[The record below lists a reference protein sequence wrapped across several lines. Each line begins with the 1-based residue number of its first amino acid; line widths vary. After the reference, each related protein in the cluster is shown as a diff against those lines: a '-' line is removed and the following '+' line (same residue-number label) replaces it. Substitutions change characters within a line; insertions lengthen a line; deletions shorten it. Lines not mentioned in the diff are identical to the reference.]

1 MEDRSQQILAVGVF
15 FLCLCWISVSLRLY
29 TRAVIVKSFGSDD
42 WTMLASLLFITG
54 YLVCQLGGVY
64 YGTGRMDD
72 DLSPENKRKA
82 LQYWFFCELFYAV
95 GSMLL
100 KIAVG
105 IFLLRIAV
113 KRVHILIIY
122 FVNAAA
128 GVFSMAYFL
137 AFLLQCNPV
146 QTFWTIAPNNEHCLA
161 PTTVV
166 AFTYTA
172 SGLSSCADWVYGIL
186 PAFIVWDLQM
196 NKRTKIV
203 VVGILSFAAIGS
215 TATLVRIPYIWSMT
229 SERDFLYNTTDVA
242 IWSSIEPGVG
252 MTAACIA
259 TLRPLLQRILHR
271 TGLSSHSRTH
281 SSHPFTPNW
290 GSANQMGSKSHHSR
304 PGYLRNP
311 DDIHDLES
319 LRPDNST
326 TTTTTT
332 CHGGA
337 PGDKSWLE
345 NVSEHGS
352 EEHIIETTADN
363 TALGLHISKRVHVT
377 SVRESAPVHHENYEP
392 NWPLKPDDSMV

>member
-1 MEDRSQQILAVGVF
+1 MEDRSQQILAVGVV
-15 FLCLCWISVSLRLY
+15 FLCLCWISVGLRVY
-29 TRAVIVKSFGSDD
+29 TRAVIVNSFGSDD
-42 WTMLASLLFITG
+42 WTMLASLFFITG

-64 YGTGRMDD
+64 YGTGRLDN
-72 DLSPENKRKA
+72 DLSPENKMKA
-82 LQYWFFCELFYAV
+82 LRYWFFCELFYAV

-113 KRVHILIIY
+113 KRVHVLIIY
-122 FVNAAA
+122 VVNAAV

-166 AFTYTA
+166 AFTYAA
-172 SGLSSCADWVYGIL
+172 SGLSSCADWIYGIL

-196 NKRTKIV
+196 NNRTKVV

-229 SERDFLYNTTDVA
+229 SERNFLYNTTDVA

-271 TGLSSHSRTH
+271 TGLSTHSRTH
-281 SSHPFTPNW
+281 SSSPFTPNW
-290 GSANQMGSKSHHSR
+290 GSANQMGPKSHQSR
-304 PGYLRNP
+304 TGYLRNP
-311 DDIHDLES
+311 DGVHDLDT
-319 LRPDNST
+319 LRPDVST
-326 TTTTTT
+326 TTMT
-332 CHGGA
+332 CHGGTS
-337 PGDKSWLE
+337 GDKSWLE

-352 EEHIIETTADN
+352 EEHIIETTADSN
-363 TALGLHISKRVHVT
+363 THGFHISERVQVT
-377 SVRESAPVHHENYEP
+377 SVRESAPAYHENYGP
-392 NWPLKPDDSMV
+392 NWPMKPDDSMV